1 MKEAVYW
8 LDTVPKHEAGS
19 EKEDVRERVDVLV
32 IGAGYTGL
40 SAARRLAKSGATVLV
55 VEREHIGFGASSRNA
70 GQALT
75 GLRLDSKT
83 LIARYG
89 QSQARRLFESS
100 LLALEHL
107 EALLVAESIDC
118 EYERTGHIQAAW
130 KTTHFD
136 SLRKEQA
143 ILSRTFGHPVELL
156 SKDQQRRE
164 IGSDR
169 YHGVLVDPR
178 SGALNPAQYVSGLA
192 DAARRAGAAIATGIN
207 VERVRRAADN
217 AWTVTTSRG
226 PIHARDVLVA
236 TNGYTGAATPL
247 LQKSMVAIGS
257 YSVATEPLAEADA
270 LRLLPNRRMAF
281 DSKQFLYYF
290 RLTSDHRLLFG
301 GRASFTQANE
311 NTTRRAATILR
322 QGINTVFPELASTP
336 LAYAWGGQVSIARDQ
351 RPHAGRLDDGTYFAG
366 AYAGHGIAMATLLGD
381 LTARRL
387 AGEAVDHPFMD
398 DRCPP
403 IPFYNGTPWFLPLV
417 GAYYQ
422 VKDWIS

>member
-8 LDTVPKHEAGS
+8 LDTLPKKEAGN
-19 EKEDVRERVDVLV
+19 EQEHVRERVDVLV

-75 GLRLDSKT
+75 GLRLDPKT
-83 LIARYG
+83 LVARYG
-89 QSQARRLFESS
+89 ESQARQLFKSS
-100 LLALEHL
+100 LFALEHL
-107 EALLVAESIDC
+107 EALLAAESIDC

-130 KTTHFD
+130 KAGHFE

-143 ILSRTFGHPVELL
+143 ILSRVFGHPVEVL

-169 YHGVLVDPR
+169 YHGVLVDQR
-178 SGALNPAQYVSGLA
+178 SGALNPAQYVNGLA
-192 DAARRAGAAIATGIN
+192 DAAKRAGAAIATGIT
-207 VERVRRAADN
+207 VERLNRSDN
-217 AWTVTTSRG
+217 AWTVTTNRG
-226 PIHARDVLVA
+226 PIHARDVLIA
-236 TNGYTGAATPL
+236 TNGYTGAATPV
-247 LQKSMVAIGS
+247 LQGSMVSIGS
-257 YSVATEPLAEADA
+257 YSVVTEPLAEADA
-270 LRLLPNRRMAF
+270 LRLLPNRRMAY

-311 NTTRRAATILR
+311 NTTRRAAAILR
-322 QGINTVFPELASTP
+322 QGINTVFPELARTP

-351 RPHAGRLDDGTYFAG
+351 RPHAGRLGDGTYFAG

-381 LTARRL
+381 LTARRIG
-387 AGEAVDHPFMD
+387 GESVDHPFMD
-398 DRCPP
+398 DGCPP
-403 IPFYNGTPWFLPLV
+403 IPFYSGTPWFLPLL
-417 GAYYQ
+417 GAYYR

>member
-8 LDTVPKHEAGS
+8 LDTLPKKEAGN
-19 EKEDVRERVDVLV
+19 EQEDVRDRVDVLV

-75 GLRLDSKT
+75 GLRLDPKT
-83 LIARYG
+83 LVARYG
-89 QSQARRLFESS
+89 ESQARRLFESS
-100 LLALEHL
+100 LFALEHL
-107 EALLVAESIDC
+107 EALLAAESIDC

-130 KTTHFD
+130 KAGHFE

-143 ILSRTFGHPVELL
+143 ILARVFGHPVEVL
-156 SKDQQRRE
+156 SKEQQRRE
-164 IGSDR
+164 IGSDC
-169 YHGVLVDPR
+169 YHGVLVDQR
-178 SGALNPAQYVSGLA
+178 SGALNPAQYVNGLA
-192 DAARRAGAAIATGIN
+192 DAARRAGATIATGIT
-207 VERVRRAADN
+207 VERLNRSDS

-226 PIHARDVLVA
+226 PIRARDVLIA
-236 TNGYTGAATPL
+236 TNGYTGAATPM
-247 LQKSMVAIGS
+247 LQASMVSIGS
-257 YSVATEPLAEADA
+257 YSVVTEPLAEADA
-270 LRLLPNRRMAF
+270 LRLLPNRRMAY

-311 NTTRRAATILR
+311 NTTRRAAAILR
-322 QGINTVFPELASTP
+322 QGIDTVFPELARMP

-351 RPHAGRLDDGTYFAG
+351 RPHAGRLGDGTYFAG

-387 AGEAVDHPFMD
+387 GGQPVDHPFMD
-398 DRCPP
+398 DGCPP
-403 IPFYNGTPWFLPLV
+403 IPFYSGTPWFLPLL
-417 GAYYQ
+417 GAYYR